1 MAVKKLVTKGGFVS
15 AAEQQARK
23 LQRANSTTYPA
34 DAKTASGGS
43 HPNAGSAQS
52 GGANVNGGR
61 A

>member
-1 MAVKKLVTKGGFVS
+1 MAVRKLVTRGGFVS
-15 AAEQQARK
+15 AAEAQARK
-23 LQRANSTTYPA
+23 ILRANSTTYPA
-34 DAKTASGGS
+34 DAKTVSGGN